1 MGGLHAA
8 CYERRMLFP
17 DIVQSVGRT
26 PMVELAHLAAGGA
39 RIFVKMESRNP
50 CGSVKD
56 RVGVALIEDAERRG
70 VIKRGAKLVEPT
82 SGNTGIA
89 LAFVAAA
96 KGYAL
101 TLVMPERISQERVAL
116 LRMLGAEIVF
126 TPGSL
131 MREAVAKAEEL
142 VAATPGAVMLQ
153 QFKNPANPEIHR
165 RTTAEEIWTDLG
177 GEVDGFVAGVGTG
190 GTITGVGEVLK
201 ARRPGCRIV
210 AVEPAGAAVL
220 SGRPA
225 GTHHLPGL
233 GAGFVPEILNR
244 AVIDEVVAVTEEQAV
259 RAQLELARKEG
270 IAAGMSS
277 GAALHAA
284 LILAKRSEMSGKRIV
299 VILPDG
305 GERYATNAVFA
316 DIARKVDS
324 EAR

>member
-1 MGGLHAA
+1 
-8 CYERRMLFP
+8 MLFS

-26 PMVELAHLAAGGA
+26 PLVELRGFDVAGA
-39 RIFVKMESRNP
+39 QIFVKLESRNP

-56 RVGVALIEDAERRG
+56 RVGVALVEDAEKRG
-70 VIKRGAKLVEPT
+70 LLKPGAKLVEPT

-96 KGYAL
+96 KGYPV
-101 TLVMPERISQERVAL
+101 TLVMPERISQERVAF

-126 TPGSL
+126 TPGTL
-131 MREAVAKAEEL
+131 MREAVAKAEEIA
-142 VAATPGAVMLQ
+142 AATGAVMLQ
-153 QFKNPANPEIHR
+153 QFKSPANPEVHR
-165 RTTAEEIWTDLG
+165 RTTAEELWSDLG
-177 GEVDGFVAGVGTG
+177 GEIDVFVAGVGTG

-220 SGRPA
+220 SGRAA
-225 GTHHLPGL
+225 GPHHLPGL

-244 AVIDEVVAVTEEQAV
+244 AIIDEVVAVTEEQAV
-259 RAQLELARKEG
+259 RAQLQLARKAG

-277 GAALHAA
+277 GAALYAA
-284 LILAKRSEMSGKRIV
+284 LVVAKRDGLAGKRIA

-305 GERYATNAVFA
+305 GERYAGNAVFA
-316 DIARKVDS
+316 EIARKVGPG
-324 EAR
+324 RG

>member
-1 MGGLHAA
+1 
-8 CYERRMLFP
+8 MLFS

-26 PMVELAHLAAGGA
+26 PLVELRKVEAGGA

-70 VIKRGAKLVEPT
+70 VLKPGARLIEPT

-96 KGYAL
+96 KGYGL
-101 TLVMPERISQERVAL
+101 TLVMPEHISQERVAL

-153 QFKNPANPEIHR
+153 QFKNPANPDVHR
-165 RTTAEEIWTDLG
+165 RTTAEEIWSDLG
-177 GEVDGFVAGVGTG
+177 GEVDAFISGVGTG

-201 ARRPGCRIV
+201 ARRPTCRVV

-220 SGRPA
+220 SGRPP
-225 GTHHLPGL
+225 GPHHLPGL

-259 RAQLELARKEG
+259 RAQLQLARKEG

-284 LILAKRSEMSGKRIV
+284 LTVAKREQMSGKKMV

-305 GERYATNAVFA
+305 GERYATNAVFTE
-316 DIARKVDS
+316 IARKVGAGS
-324 EAR
+324 GAR

>member
-1 MGGLHAA
+1 
-8 CYERRMLFP
+8 MLFP
-17 DIVQSVGRT
+17 DVVASAGRT
-26 PMVELAHLAAGGA
+26 PLVAIRRLETGA
-39 RIFVKMESRNP
+39 QLFAKLESRNP

-56 RVGVALIEDAERRG
+56 RVGAALIEDAERRG
-70 VIKRGAKLVEPT
+70 LLKPGAMLVEPT

-101 TLVMPERISQERVAL
+101 TLVMPESISQERVAL
-116 LRMLGAEIVF
+116 LRMLGAEILF

-131 MREAVAKAEEL
+131 MREAVRRAEEIVL
-142 VAATPGAVMLQ
+142 STPGAVMLQ
-153 QFKNPANPEIHR
+153 QFRNPANPEIHR
-165 RTTAEEIWTDLG
+165 RTTAEEIWADMG
-177 GEVDGFVAGVGTG
+177 GQVDVFVSGVGTG

-201 ARRPGCRIV
+201 ARRPGCRVI

-220 SGRPA
+220 SGRAPGA
-225 GTHHLPGL
+225 HHLPGL

-244 AVIDEVVAVTEEQAV
+244 SIIDEVVAVTEEEAV
-259 RAQLELARKEG
+259 RAQLLLARREG

-284 LILAKRSEMSGKRIV
+284 VTVARRPGMAGQRVV

-305 GERYATNAVFA
+305 GERYANNPVFTELS
-316 DIARKVDS
+316 RKVG
-324 EAR
+324 RP